1 MAHRDVWVDLEM
13 LILFKT
19 FDSDQSFGCSP
30 PRDSHYHWFKTPPPP
45 HEENILGCCL
55 WLIIKVA
62 LRLKLGGLWLI
73 IEVAHNLLRAVTLW
87 PVRTFFSPQTCT
99 SVLSNKGQSPVC
111 ESSSFYN
118 SISCRCDP
126 TNHLKHFP
134 PLAKSEPFLIHIP
147 PSFPWSLIPFECL
160 SRKVRIG
167 WVFGLRKWSH
177 CSCCHRQLRHDHHFN
192 LFLLQLGKYIKG
204 SLWTHLTSKS

>member
-1 MAHRDVWVDLEM
+1 METFIIIIRTFDISINHHHGALVHHHHYYGSLVHYHHHHNYNHHHDGALLHHQGQTRVETLM
-13 LILFKT
+13 IFKT
-19 FDSDQSFGCSP
+19 FDSNQSFACSP

-62 LRLKLGGLWLI
+62 LKLELGGLWLI

-111 ESSSFYN
+111 ESS
-118 SISCRCDP
+118 
-126 TNHLKHFP
+126 
-134 PLAKSEPFLIHIP
+134 
-147 PSFPWSLIPFECL
+147 
-160 SRKVRIG
+160 
-167 WVFGLRKWSH
+167 
-177 CSCCHRQLRHDHHFN
+177 
-192 LFLLQLGKYIKG
+192 
-204 SLWTHLTSKS
+204 